1 MDINFWKKELM
12 SISQLNDYEEGFFK
26 DLKHVLKSKKIKLLK
41 IKSFDNI
48 KLKDFEFPINASI
61 TVIDG
66 IRKYFLDNGYV
77 LIISLNKKFYNWLP
91 HSFEINEVKIRKN
104 N

>member
-1 MDINFWKKELM
+1 MDINFWERELKA
-12 SISQLNDYEEGFFK
+12 IAQLNDYEEGFFK
-26 DLKHVLKSKKIKLLK
+26 DLKHVLESKKVKILK

-48 KLKDFEFPINASI
+48 EFKDFEFPINASI

-66 IRKYFLDNGYV
+66 IRKYFLDNGYI